1 VPTVIGVETAK
12 GVETTYSV
20 DATGEDVSW
29 WIVKSFSPRG
39 CHLHFDCLL
48 HWSSPKH
55 FAASLSKI

>member
-39 CHLHFDCLL
+39 CHLHFWLP
-48 HWSSPKH
+48 SSLI
-55 FAASLSKI
+55 FTEAFCCVFV